1 MTTPAALNDPCFTLV
16 PSLRSL
22 RPLRSIS
29 FVLVFCTALVALPG
43 CENRNDRLAKIAA
56 AAPKIGREATVKA
69 LRDTPEGGLTWLPD
83 AAMLA
88 HERFQ
93 KGEDA
98 AALAAAVLDTGRLV
112 QDRLD
117 PHAFFLQYNLGAL
130 AYVAAARAFDGGNVP
145 LAADLVTAGPTHW
158 QTEAYWLKYPHH
170 EALRAEILFAQGK
183 TGEALHM
190 LQDRADVTAE
200 PVIVETLAEL
210 RKRKP

>member
-1 MTTPAALNDPCFTLV
+1 MRLSRPV
-16 PSLRSL
+16 GSSRRGRSH
-22 RPLRSIS
+22 
-29 FVLVFCTALVALPG
+29 FVALLAAAIIALAG
-43 CENRNDRLAKIAA
+43 CESRADRLAKIAA
-56 AAPKIGREATVKA
+56 AAPTAGREATVKA
-69 LRDTPEGGLTWLPD
+69 LRETPEGGLTWLPD

-98 AALAAAVLDTGRLV
+98 TALAAAVLDTGRLV

-130 AYVAAARAFDGGNVP
+130 AYVAAARAFDAGDVP
-145 LAADLVTAGPTHW
+145 LAADLVTAGPKHW
-158 QTEAYWLKYPHH
+158 QTEAYWLKHPHH

-190 LQDRADVTAE
+190 LQDRADITAE